1 MNMSKT
7 QHEQAST
14 RLSVA
19 RVRRQ
24 RGGEKREAGVRADN
38 HDRRARSELA
48 GSPTWNQ
55 RRGCADLPSSK
66 TLGDQRP
73 RKRTHRPGNLAW
85 RIHLPTIFTD
95 FKRTKLSRETSE
107 TTFKMADNGNPRWR

>member
-1 MNMSKT
+1 MSKT

-19 RVRRQ
+19 RGR
-24 RGGEKREAGVRADN
+24 EKREAGVRADN

-48 GSPTWNQ
+48 GTPTWNQ
-55 RRGCADLPSSK
+55 RHGCADLPSSK

-73 RKRTHRPGNLAW
+73 RRKTHSPSRKPCLE
-85 RIHLPTIFTD
+85 D
-95 FKRTKLSRETSE
+95 LS
-107 TTFKMADNGNPRWR
+107 PHYLH

>member
-1 MNMSKT
+1 MNLSKT
-7 QHEQAST
+7 QHKQAST

-19 RVRRQ
+19 RVRRH

-55 RRGCADLPSSK
+55 RHGCADLPSSK
-66 TLGDQRP
+66 TLAAINVHENALTVQ
-73 RKRTHRPGNLAW
+73 
-85 RIHLPTIFTD
+85 
-95 FKRTKLSRETSE
+95 ETLLGGFISPPSSLISS
-107 TTFKMADNGNPRWR
+107 AQS